1 MQLTSVAPV
10 KTRRSWCKLEYDV
23 DYYSGPDRQVTNIDI
38 STTGSLPP
46 PLVALTLSLVTL
58 SNTKSHET
66 EVRPGLDLQLDG
78 SAHRSFT
85 GDLCRWSRSSA
96 ISLG

>member
-1 MQLTSVAPV
+1 M

-38 STTGSLPP
+38 STTVTLPP

-66 EVRPGLDLQLDG
+66 EVRPNLDFELDG
-78 SAHRSFT
+78 FLHR
-85 GDLCRWSRSSA
+85 RP
-96 ISLG
+96 